1 MTDWRDIA
9 AAELRGRIAG
19 LREAA
24 GIVAS
29 GKYIYVA
36 DTTWSKDRST
46 SSVCSAGKNL
56 VAIDIATGQ
65 ILALASTPLLRRADS
80 KKPPL
85 VKGDDPWMNRCVEA
99 IYPPG
104 STVKPGVILAGL
116 SERRID
122 SDLPVITAQ
131 STYDCPTSEF
141 DQPSCRGHSHYS
153 VGPADADR
161 KSVV

>member
-56 VAIDIATGQ
+56 VAIDIAT
-65 ILALASTPLLRRADS
+65 RADELEAG
-80 KKPPL
+80 KPSP
-85 VKGDDPWMNRCVEA
+85 A
-99 IYPPG
+99 
-104 STVKPGVILAGL
+104 
-116 SERRID
+116 
-122 SDLPVITAQ
+122 
-131 STYDCPTSEF
+131 
-141 DQPSCRGHSHYS
+141 
-153 VGPADADR
+153 PADPA
-161 KSVV
+161 